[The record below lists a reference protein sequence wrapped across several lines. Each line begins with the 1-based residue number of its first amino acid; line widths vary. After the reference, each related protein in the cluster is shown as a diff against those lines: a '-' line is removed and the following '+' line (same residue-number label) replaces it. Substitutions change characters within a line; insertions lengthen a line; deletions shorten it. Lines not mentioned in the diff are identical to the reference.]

1 MEGVVILGTVR
12 AEDSTHTDANGDSK
26 FVDGSLAGT
35 LTACQANEKHLVV
48 LNRVPEVDGDLMI
61 LDSSPADA
69 LKQEQLSAEES
80 EKVAVN
86 TSVVDLNGVQ
96 AEGLNQ
102 PEVNADTM
110 ILDNSHVA
118 VPKKPQSVLKDQKGD
133 WKQLKRKRALID
145 WNATGVN
152 KESLVTQCRQEIDN
166 LFEYYKEVSG
176 HRLNLE
182 EGTCS
187 SNNSMIAC
195 LLEES
200 NLPFSKLVE
209 EIYDMLR
216 ARDGVTLASVRGAVL
231 FVGQRVMYGVPN
243 LDADVLEDESQ
254 SCLWC
259 WETRDLKLLPAT
271 LRGFLNI
278 RRIARKKIHERISAL
293 SATLSAL
300 SIPESHD
307 SYKSDLVKASVKLG
321 KVLNADGI
329 RSSVEKLKQKND
341 ADMAEK
347 EAKLKEKELIK
358 EMEKNKR
365 NAEKEKR
372 KMDRELQKEKLQNE
386 KELKRMQEEAEKE
399 EKRREKEA
407 AELKKQLKKQHE
419 EAEREQRR
427 REKEEAEL
435 KKQLAVKKQA
445 TIMERFLKREKSKDN
460 SSNPD
465 NRSSMRGPMSDS
477 SCKKEEAV
485 YTVTSSM
492 DCAFSQK
499 DSLSVE
505 DLRRLHVTRWH
516 KLAHCSRS
524 CRWGIRRNPKIELVK
539 ELKLQRSSL
548 EAELLEKSMTPN
560 KELSSYKVNQGSE
573 SSLDKLVDEFEESF
587 VNEMPC
593 HNGTDSAP
601 ALVRFLRKKLLQFDQ
616 SHRPAYYGT
625 WRRKRQVLFPGYDW
639 NLLHLHFCFCHIFIY
654 IDAAAYYSAV
664 GPRHPFKKDPALD
677 YDIDSDEEWEEDD
690 PGESLSDCDKDTE
703 EDHLEEEAS
712 KIEDEDESEDGFVV
726 PDGYLS
732 EDEGVPTET
741 SSDNMEGEAKSSPSV
756 KSDVESEEFR
766 ALLQQQKILHN
777 LTEKALRKGQPLV
790 ISNLMHEKAELMMA
804 EYLTGASKL
813 EQICL
818 QALSMQVFPGG
829 SIVDLSASHGQ
840 SDEDPVLCQSS
851 RNITSP
857 TATAAVIQ
865 GSDLPEFVRVI
876 GSCSQS
882 INKVVE
888 LLQQKFPAISR
899 ALLRNKVREISD
911 FVDNRWQVKKEVLE
925 SLGLS
930 ISPDKGRRPKGIAMY
945 FSKRCLPPEG
955 ESINISES
963 SPQSCSKT
971 KAHNDG
977 DIATSQADRQSLLL

>member
-12 AEDSTHTDANGDSK
+12 AEDSSHTDGDSMI
-26 FVDGSLAGT
+26 VDGSLAGT

-48 LNRVPEVDGDLMI
+48 LNGVPEVDDDSMI

-69 LKQEQLSAEES
+69 LKQVQLSAEES
-80 EKVAVN
+80 GKVAG
-86 TSVVDLNGVQ
+86 TSSVVDLNAVRM
-96 AEGLNQ
+96 EGLNQ

-110 ILDNSHVA
+110 ILDNSHVV
-118 VPKKPQSVLKDQKGD
+118 VPNKPQSVLKDQKGD
-133 WKQLKRKRALID
+133 RKQLKRKRALID
-145 WNATGVN
+145 GNATGVN
-152 KESLVTQCRQEIDN
+152 KESLVIECRQEIDN
-166 LFEYYKEVSG
+166 LCEYYKEISG

-200 NLPFSKLVE
+200 DLPFSKLVE

-231 FVGQRVMYGVPN
+231 FVGQRVMYGIPN

-278 RRIARKKIHERISAL
+278 RRTARKKIHERISAL

-300 SIPESHD
+300 SIPESHV

-329 RSSVEKLKQKND
+329 RFLVEKLKQKNG
-341 ADMAEK
+341 AEMAER

-386 KELKRMQEEAEKE
+386 KELRRMQEEAEKE

-407 AELKKQLKKQHE
+407 AELKKQLKKHQE

-435 KKQLAVKKQA
+435 KKHLAVKKQA
-445 TIMERFLKREKSKDN
+445 TIMERFFKREKSKDN

-465 NRSSMRGPMSDS
+465 NRSSMKGPMSDS
-477 SCKKEEAV
+477 PCKKEEAV

-516 KLAHCSRS
+516 KLACCSRS

-548 EAELLEKSMTPN
+548 EAELLEKTMTPN

-587 VNEMPC
+587 VDEMPC

-601 ALVRFLRKKLLQFDQ
+601 ASVRFLRKKLLQFDQ

-625 WRRKRQVLFPGYDW
+625 WRRK
-639 NLLHLHFCFCHIFIY
+639 
-654 IDAAAYYSAV
+654 SAV

-677 YDIDSDEEWEEDD
+677 YDIDSDEEWEEED

-732 EDEGVPTET
+732 EDEGVQTET
-741 SSDNMEGEAKSSPSV
+741 SSDKMEDEAKSPPSV

-804 EYLTGASKL
+804 EDLTGASKL

-818 QALSMQVFPGG
+818 QALCMQAFPGG
-829 SIVDLSASHGQ
+829 SMVDLSASHSP
-840 SDEDPVLCQSS
+840 SDEDPVLGISS
-851 RNITSP
+851 RNITTP

-865 GSDLPEFVRVI
+865 GSDLREFVRI
-876 GSCSQS
+876 IRSCSQS

-888 LLQQKFPAISR
+888 LLQQKFPTISKT
-899 ALLRNKVREISD
+899 LLRNKVREISD

-955 ESINISES
+955 ESINIPES

-977 DIATSQADRQSLLL
+977 NIATSQADRQSSLSFV